1 MPNFTTPIPP
11 KLSGETKADI
21 TALKR
26 WGTALIDE
34 LTYIFNHLDS
44 GNVIEAASVK
54 AENIATENAKISNAQ
69 IGALTADK
77 LVCGTVDTGNVKV
90 ADNNGTLSI
99 SGSEISISDR
109 YQERFCAS
117 YNKSTGKFT
126 FELYNDSGE
135 PTVSINSDGNAVFKG
150 LMESSEI
157 FSSTIIGTDMD
168 SYNGKG
174 GGVFANIDKTGIK
187 VMQDKN
193 GTRYQK
199 LGMAVAND
207 GTAYMI
213 FGSGNGSG
221 KKIINGVEYTNG
233 SFKIEKNE
241 SYANMGLVGYKPFIT
256 FWEDNGQLWLTG
268 DKVMVNGY
276 DILSEINTIKNQL
289 SQLTTSEG
297 E

>member
-11 KLSGETKADI
+11 KLSGDTKADI

-54 AENIATENAKISNAQ
+54 AENITTENAKISNAQ
-69 IGALTADK
+69 IGALAADK
-77 LVCGTVDTGNVKV
+77 LVCGTVDTSNVKV
-90 ADNNGTLSI
+90 ADNDGTLSI
-99 SGSEISISDR
+99 KGSKISISDLN
-109 YQERFCAS
+109 QERFRAS
-117 YNKSTGKFT
+117 YNVNTDKFT
-126 FELYNDSGE
+126 FELYNDFGE

-150 LMESSEI
+150 LMESSEV

-168 SYNGKG
+168 SYNNID

-213 FGSGNGSG
+213 LGAGNGSG

-241 SYANMGLVGYKPFIT
+241 SYANMGLVGYSPFIT

-268 DKVMVNGY
+268 SKVMINGY
-276 DILSEINTIKNQL
+276 DIMAEINSIKNTL
-289 SQLTTSEG
+289 SQLTE
-297 E
+297 